1 MGGVFAALAVVIMNL
16 GGLIPMATYVCP
28 TLCMVILSFVYMAC
42 GNRIAWSWYA
52 AVSILS
58 LLMSPDKEAA
68 AVFAFLGYYPILK
81 PRIETMK
88 GKWLWKLA
96 VFNISMVVLY
106 SILIRIMGITEITQ
120 RSGSLQFYIESPEP
134 EQIAALSQKYGR
146 RILFSCME
154 KPFIGVKLLPIQ
166 QPAMLMQ
173 EVIMCMKGAVKGK
186 QST

>member
-1 MGGVFAALAVVIMNL
+1 MRTNSKNMAMGGVFAALAVVIMNL

-28 TLCMVILSFVYMAC
+28 AICMVILSFVHMAC
-42 GNRIAWSWYA
+42 GSRIAWTWYA

-81 PRIETMK
+81 PKIEAMK

-106 SILIRIMGITEITQ
+106 SILIRIMGITEITGESEELAGIMLIILLVLGNVTFLALD
-120 RSGSLQFYIESPEP
+120 RLLTILQ
-134 EQIAALSQKYGR
+134 LRLR
-146 RILFSCME
+146 R
-154 KPFIGVKLLPIQ
+154 KR
-166 QPAMLMQ
+166 
-173 EVIMCMKGAVKGK
+173 
-186 QST
+186 

>member
-1 MGGVFAALAVVIMNL
+1 MRTNSRNMAMGGVFAALAVVIMNL

-28 TLCMVILSFVYMAC
+28 AICMVILSFVHMAC
-42 GNRIAWSWYA
+42 GSRIAWTWYA

-81 PRIETMK
+81 PKIEKMK

-106 SILIRIMGITEITQ
+106 SFLIRIMGITEITGESEELAGIMLIVLLVLGNVTFLALD
-120 RSGSLQFYIESPEP
+120 RLLTILQ
-134 EQIAALSQKYGR
+134 LRLGR
-146 RILFSCME
+146 KR
-154 KPFIGVKLLPIQ
+154 
-166 QPAMLMQ
+166 
-173 EVIMCMKGAVKGK
+173 
-186 QST
+186 

>member
-1 MGGVFAALAVVIMNL
+1 MATGGVFAALAVVIMNL

-28 TLCMVILSFVYMAC
+28 ALCMVILSFVHMAC
-42 GNRIAWSWYA
+42 GRRIAWSWYA

-81 PRIETMK
+81 PKIEKMK

-106 SILIRIMGITEITQ
+106 SILIRIMGITEITGESEELAGIMLIILLVLGNVTFLVLD
-120 RSGSLQFYIESPEP
+120 RLLTILQTRFRR
-134 EQIAALSQKYGR
+134 GR
-146 RILFSCME
+146 
-154 KPFIGVKLLPIQ
+154 
-166 QPAMLMQ
+166 
-173 EVIMCMKGAVKGK
+173 
-186 QST
+186 

>member
-28 TLCMVILSFVYMAC
+28 AICMVILSFVHMAC
-42 GNRIAWSWYA
+42 GSRIAWTWYA

-81 PRIETMK
+81 PKIEKMK
-88 GKWLWKLA
+88 GRWLWKLA

-106 SILIRIMGITEITQ
+106 SILIRIMGITEITGESEELAGIMLIVLLVLGNVTFLALD
-120 RSGSLQFYIESPEP
+120 RLLTILQIR
-134 EQIAALSQKYGR
+134 LR
-146 RILFSCME
+146 R
-154 KPFIGVKLLPIQ
+154 KR
-166 QPAMLMQ
+166 
-173 EVIMCMKGAVKGK
+173 
-186 QST
+186 